1 MLPEE
6 ADTEWVG
13 GEGGEGGGEVGV
25 LPQAT
30 ELAGRGWQARGC
42 GQGSLRGFIISLRAF
57 IIRLRGFE
65 RFQHVGLKTNA

>member
-25 LPQAT
+25 LPEAT
-30 ELAGRGWQARGC
+30 EQTGRGW
-42 GQGSLRGFIISLRAF
+42 QGSLRGFIVRLRA
-57 IIRLRGFE
+57 FE